1 MSCVRQQIGRVLHAC
16 PAEESQ
22 CTVGCPQLPRL
33 GVEICSGR
41 RGGNAKGEQKQGQ
54 LAGERVEEGE
64 AAVEESKELSK
75 WEIWKAGSVR
85 HAAAVA
91 GAAGDHVASK
101 PERRQQEEPAT
112 HSPGC

>member
-41 RGGNAKGEQKQGQ
+41 RGGNEKGEQEQGQ
-54 LAGERVEEGE
+54 VGERRVEEGE
-64 AAVEESKELSK
+64 AAVEE
-75 WEIWKAGSVR
+75 
-85 HAAAVA
+85 
-91 GAAGDHVASK
+91 
-101 PERRQQEEPAT
+101 
-112 HSPGC
+112 